1 MMFLDNIRF
10 LFKSDLQDLKN
21 RVIECRTWSDSFR
34 INSIKE
40 IKKLKLEVSRL
51 TNKIK
56 KLKPKKM

>member
-1 MMFLDNIRF
+1 MFLDNIRF